1 MNRSALVVARRIV
14 TVMDKQ
20 ERVVIHIPR
29 EEFKQ
34 LAGRSTLRKSYE
46 QEVLGQLAELG
57 YIAVFGDS
65 VVVVSY
71 DELSV
76 DLQLDPGSLQ
86 FRPRRN
92 KRRRV
97 RNQTPKVDLTGTC
110 DS

>member
-1 MNRSALVVARRIV
+1 MNHSALVVARRIV

-65 VVVVSY
+65 VVVVSV
-71 DELSV
+71 DELSAEHT
-76 DLQLDPGSLQ
+76 LEPGSLK
-86 FRPRRN
+86 FPPRRRTR
-92 KRRRV
+92 K
-97 RNQTPKVDLTGTC
+97 PKA
-110 DS
+110 SQ